1 MDSIVVGA
9 QVLLAAV
16 FGVAGGAKLFDLR
29 GSRRAVADFGVPVGA
44 APIVGVLLPLAELAT
59 AIALLIPATAL
70 AGAIS
75 ALILLLIFVGGVA
88 RAMHKGLDV
97 DCGCFGPIYSAT
109 AGSAT
114 LVRNAVLAALAALVV
129 VHGPVDIG
137 DWIGDRSAGELV
149 LAVAILL
156 AASGGV
162 AWWLWKQNRDLMR
175 VRTERIAKGPQVP
188 PRPVTRN
195 PEGLELGTPAPTF
208 ELKNLRGELQTLDS
222 LLAEGLPVVVTFM
235 AVGCGP
241 CRDLRPAVARWK
253 TTLGDRLT
261 VAVIS
266 DGSAEQVRQ
275 RWSEVDVEDV
285 LLDGSQKVMLAYKL
299 RTTPS
304 GILIAPDGTIAST
317 PADSVHHVEVL
328 FRQALRR
335 RFAERPAVT
344 SPH

>member
-9 QVLLAAV
+9 QVLLAAM
-16 FGVAGGAKLFDLR
+16 FGVAGAAKVFDLR
-29 GSRRAVADFGVPVGA
+29 GSRRAVADFGVPVA
-44 APIVGVLLPLAELAT
+44 AASVVGVLLPLAELAT

-75 ALILLLIFVGGVA
+75 ALILLLVFVAGVA
-88 RAMHKGLDV
+88 RAMRKGLDV

-114 LVRNAVLAALAALVV
+114 LVRNAVLAALAALVL

-137 DWIGDRSAGELV
+137 DWIGDRSAGELA

-156 AASGGV
+156 GAFGGV

-175 VRTERIAKGPQVP
+175 ARAERIEEGRDEPRVAPKRDPQ
-188 PRPVTRN
+188 
-195 PEGLELGTPAPTF
+195 GLEVGTPAPTF
-208 ELKNLRGELQTLDS
+208 ELKNLRGEVRTLES
-222 LLAEGLPVVVTFM
+222 LLAEGFPVVLTFM

-261 VAVIS
+261 IAVIS
-266 DGSAEQVRQ
+266 DGSTEQVRE

-285 LLDGSQKVMLAYKL
+285 LLDGSDKVLMAYKV
-299 RTTPS
+299 RSTPS
-304 GILIAPDGTIAST
+304 SILIAPDGTIAST
-317 PADSVHHVEVL
+317 PASSVHHAEVL

-335 RFAERPAVT
+335 QFANRPAAT

>member
-9 QVLLAAV
+9 QLLLAAM

-29 GSRRAVADFGVPVGA
+29 GSRRAVADFGVPVA
-44 APIVGVLLPLAELAT
+44 AASAIGLLLPLAELAT
-59 AIALLIPATAL
+59 AIALLIPATAV

-75 ALILLLIFVGGVA
+75 ALILLLIFVAGVA
-88 RAMHKGLDV
+88 RAMRKGLDV

-156 AASGGV
+156 AAFGGV

-175 VRTERIAKGPQVP
+175 ARAERIERGQDEPRVAPQRDP
-188 PRPVTRN
+188 Q
-195 PEGLELGTPAPTF
+195 GLEVGTPAPGF
-208 ELKNLRGELQTLDS
+208 KLKNLRGEERTLES
-222 LLAEGLPVVVTFM
+222 LLAEGFPVALTFM

-241 CRDLRPAVARWK
+241 CAVLRPEVARWK
-253 TTLGDRLT
+253 TVLSERVT

-266 DGSAEQVRQ
+266 DGSPEQVGE
-275 RWSEVDVEDV
+275 RWSEVGVEDV
-285 LLDGSQKVMLAYKL
+285 MLDGSDNVLMAYKL
-299 RTTPS
+299 RNTPVS
-304 GILIAPDGTIAST
+304 ILIAPDGTIASA
-317 PADSVHHVEVL
+317 PAAGVHGAEVL
-328 FRQALRR
+328 HRQALRR
-335 RFAERPAVT
+335 QFTTRPVVT